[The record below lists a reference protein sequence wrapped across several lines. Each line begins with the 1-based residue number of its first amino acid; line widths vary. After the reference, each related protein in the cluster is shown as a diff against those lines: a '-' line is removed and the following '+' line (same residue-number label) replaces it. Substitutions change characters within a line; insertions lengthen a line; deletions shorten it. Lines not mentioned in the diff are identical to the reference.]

1 MKVESDA
8 LKVKV
13 FGKEYTKEELIQA
26 RKDGTVKRSIATS
39 KIRELDMMEKREQMN
54 EADVTSGTFVQGKLV
69 TPPESTHKMTDGS
82 IMKDSDMKGSSSPL
96 GMGSESI
103 TNSVVNSAMTNNLTG
118 PSANAT
124 TNNLSYVPSRLDTF
138 LNNSSSL
145 DTTNN
150 ISSDSVSTN
159 DMPAGAVM
167 QADTVMLNTQR
178 TVALRE
184 QGLDT
189 QQAVAMAPMIMQTSQ
204 NTCD

>member
-1 MKVESDA
+1 MKPRDSGLYNKNLLGKSKVDQSKIAEASDLQLQAILDDNDISRKNKEILEKELETRLTNTVLKDETNKVESEL

-82 IMKDSDMKGSSSPL
+82 IMKDSDMKGL

-103 TNSVVNSAMTNNLTG
+103 TNSVANSAASSG
-118 PSANAT
+118 PCKCN
-124 TNNLSYVPSRLDTF
+124 Y
-138 LNNSSSL
+138 
-145 DTTNN
+145 
-150 ISSDSVSTN
+150 
-159 DMPAGAVM
+159 
-167 QADTVMLNTQR
+167 
-178 TVALRE
+178 
-184 QGLDT
+184 
-189 QQAVAMAPMIMQTSQ
+189 
-204 NTCD
+204 